1 MFHSTGNLAD
11 PTRLFDITPN
21 DLAEFTA
28 LLEENQGQL
37 LRTLSNAV
45 APTLLALAAFY
56 QGQETD
62 PPPSLVDVENLKD
75 TPKALLVRS
84 VANSHAI

>member
-11 PTRLFDITPN
+11 QTRLFDTTPN
-21 DLAEFTA
+21 DLAEFTT

-56 QGQETD
+56 QGQEMD
-62 PPPSLVDVENLKD
+62 PPLSLVDVESLKD
-75 TPKALLVRS
+75 RPKGLLALS
-84 VANSHAI
+84 AASPHAI